1 MDKILVN
8 FVKERIVLQMSR
20 KLPNGWGY
28 ECDSYCKYA
37 QMEISYMFYK
47 HTFDYIGAQMAYY
60 YTT

>member
-1 MDKILVN
+1 MLVS
-8 FVKERIVLQMSR
+8 FVKEKIVLQIFR
-20 KLPNGWGY
+20 NLPNGRGY
-28 ECDSYCKYA
+28 ECDSYCKCA